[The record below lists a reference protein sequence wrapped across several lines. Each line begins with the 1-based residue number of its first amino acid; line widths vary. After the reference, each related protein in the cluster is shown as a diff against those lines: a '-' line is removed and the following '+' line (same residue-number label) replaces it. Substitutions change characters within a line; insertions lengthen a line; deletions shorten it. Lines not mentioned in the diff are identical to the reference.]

1 MGLIGKRTK
10 RVVATAL
17 ASTTLLG
24 LVGCTTGGEDI
35 KKDESITPDENY
47 SQILDEQQAQIDELK
62 DIIDQIREELD
73 ASKSQIEE
81 LADDYKELNKVL
93 LTYVVSIQDKL
104 PDLAERIEALEDAD
118 KDQSEQIGTI
128 NADIADINDQI
139 TSLSELMEDMSDAHS
154 VDKAE
159 LVAKIS
165 ALKSVVDKLTISM
178 SIVNTFATRY
188 NSINIHQN
196 GNNISIYT
204 HQNGSYIERTPDY
217 TSYYD
222 MDAGVWYRSGS
233 DKIYSS
239 PSNIQTYF
247 SSRLTAFDTVE
258 QEAGSTYVLSSTTTD
273 SSATVS
279 IDSEGMLSHIS
290 YSGDFGYGEGDNV
303 SIDLREIS
311 KTTYDDELE
320 YTTNDIHTISI
331 YGNYLSAVDATCDA
345 NYIQVN
351 MSSGTDDQISGQL
364 VVSKT
369 SGASAD
375 SDYKNINILEN
386 GEVHGLSVEED
397 GSISTHTQT
406 VGYNLIESMVYSLKK
421 GFISAY
427 SNVELSFNQ
436 ESNSFIM
443 TAIESNHEYTFK
455 FELNEAGKI
464 ARFIQTYMNNGHT
477 NVVTNEFNKID
488 KSTFNMIC
496 DEIKGKFDELIAGVE
511 TTPNV

>member
-35 KKDESITPDENY
+35 KKDESITPDANY

-62 DIIDQIREELD
+62 DIIDQMREELD

-118 KDQSEQIGTI
+118 KDQSEQIGAI

-139 TSLSELMEDMSDAHS
+139 TSLSGLMEDMSDAHS

-222 MDAGVWYRSGS
+222 MDAGVWYRSGGNM
-233 DKIYSS
+233 IYSS
-239 PSNIQTYF
+239 PSKALSTRWSRRLARHMCCHLPLQTAQLQYQSIVKACCLIF
-247 SSRLTAFDTVE
+247 LT
-258 QEAGSTYVLSSTTTD
+258 L
-273 SSATVS
+273 
-279 IDSEGMLSHIS
+279 
-290 YSGDFGYGEGDNV
+290 
-303 SIDLREIS
+303 EIL
-311 KTTYDDELE
+311 DMERV
-320 YTTNDIHTISI
+320 IM
-331 YGNYLSAVDATCDA
+331 YL
-345 NYIQVN
+345 
-351 MSSGTDDQISGQL
+351 
-364 VVSKT
+364 
-369 SGASAD
+369 
-375 SDYKNINILEN
+375 
-386 GEVHGLSVEED
+386 
-397 GSISTHTQT
+397 
-406 VGYNLIESMVYSLKK
+406 
-421 GFISAY
+421 
-427 SNVELSFNQ
+427 
-436 ESNSFIM
+436 
-443 TAIESNHEYTFK
+443 
-455 FELNEAGKI
+455 
-464 ARFIQTYMNNGHT
+464 
-477 NVVTNEFNKID
+477 
-488 KSTFNMIC
+488 
-496 DEIKGKFDELIAGVE
+496 
-511 TTPNV
+511 